1 MDTPHQYKLKV
12 PGMRCASEVAPAR
25 LGNRRYSGCIR
36 TVEAALKRVPGTTR
50 VRVDYLRKEA
60 TVAGEASLHAWLD
73 ELQAVGYPAQVIAEG
88 AQ

>member
-1 MDTPHQYKLKV
+1 MDTTHQYKLKV
-12 PGMRCASEVAPAR
+12 PGIHC
-25 LGNRRYSGCIR
+25 SGCIR

-73 ELQAVGYPAQVIAEG
+73 ELQAVGYQAQVIAEG

>member
-1 MDTPHQYKLKV
+1 MDTTHQYKLKV
-12 PGMRCASEVAPAR
+12 PGMHCA
-25 LGNRRYSGCIR
+25 GCIR

-73 ELQAVGYPAQVIAEG
+73 ELQAVGYPAQVIAAG
-88 AQ
+88 V